1 MTAAKGSLDIP
12 HKTLDVSR
20 ARAQLTRLLRRLRVA
35 PKIYLIKQ
43 SGKPAGA
50 LVNVDW
56 LEHLCAQGRGKQK
69 FTIFGQAAAA
79 KDWEKGL
86 TQWRQTLTTRT
97 LSRLTSKGR

>member
-1 MTAAKGSLDIP
+1 MTATKGSLAIP
-12 HKTLDVSR
+12 HKTLNVSL
-20 ARAQLTRLLRRLRVA
+20 ARAQLTQLLRRLRVA

-56 LEHLCAQGRGKQK
+56 LESICAQSRGKQK
-69 FTIFGQAAAA
+69 FTIFGQAAAT
-79 KDWEKGL
+79 KSWEQSL

-97 LSRLTSKGR
+97 LSRLASKGR